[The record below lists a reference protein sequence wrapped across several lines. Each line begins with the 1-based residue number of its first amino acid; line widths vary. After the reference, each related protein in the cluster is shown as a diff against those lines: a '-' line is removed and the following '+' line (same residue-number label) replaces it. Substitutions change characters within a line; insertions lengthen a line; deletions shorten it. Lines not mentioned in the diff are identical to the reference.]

1 MIILKHALLGSF
13 RIALLG
19 MLKFALF
26 TYTFFLPNTGFAANG
41 PESDGQASKI
51 AAYGAD
57 HNGNISVGKK
67 ANLPG

>member
-41 PESDGQASKI
+41 PESDGQASKNCRLWRRSQWQ
-51 AAYGAD
+51 
-57 HNGNISVGKK
+57 HQRW
-67 ANLPG
+67 